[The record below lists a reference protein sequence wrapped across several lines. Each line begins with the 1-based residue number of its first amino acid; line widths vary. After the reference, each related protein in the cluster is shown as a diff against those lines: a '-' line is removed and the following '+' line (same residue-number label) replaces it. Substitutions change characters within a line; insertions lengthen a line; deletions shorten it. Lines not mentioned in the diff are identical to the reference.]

1 MKFLCAAGILVDRV
15 YLTLISLLCFLS
27 IECAFAFDLELAQ
40 QSYTK
45 CVVCHSLDEG
55 KHGVGPSLH
64 GLNERKAGEVEGF
77 KFSKALRTS
86 GILWNKET
94 LDAYL
99 LNPQKS
105 IPRNRM
111 AFGGLKNDEERQ
123 ALVCY
128 LLGKSACE

>member
-1 MKFLCAAGILVDRV
+1 MFFLLQL
-15 YLTLISLLCFLS
+15 LTT
-27 IECAFAFDLELAQ
+27 EVAFADVLDSELALK
-40 QSYTK
+40 SYIK
-45 CVVCHSLDEG
+45 CVACHSLEQG

-64 GLNERKAGEVEGF
+64 DLTDRKAGEVPGF

-86 GILWNKET
+86 GVIWNRES
-94 LDAYL
+94 LDQYL

-111 AFGGLKNDEERQ
+111 AFGGLKNAEERQ
-123 ALVCY
+123 SLVCY

>member
-1 MKFLCAAGILVDRV
+1 MLLLQILV
-15 YLTLISLLCFLS
+15 
-27 IECAFAFDLELAQ
+27 IEAASANGEELNLAR
-40 QSYTK
+40 QSFIK
-45 CVVCHSLDEG
+45 CVACHSLEKG

-64 GLNERKAGEVEGF
+64 NLNGRKAGEVSGF

-86 GILWNKET
+86 DVVWDKET

-99 LNPQKS
+99 VNPQKH

-111 AFGGLKNDEERQ
+111 AFGGLKNAEERQ

-128 LLGKSACE
+128 LLGKSTCE